1 MIIESLS
8 NWSKSSLH
16 TRTSKRAHF
25 RPVVPGR
32 PVRPEG
38 SEGEG
43 RPAAENRSS

>member
-1 MIIESLS
+1 MIIESVS

-32 PVRPEG
+32 PIRPEG
-38 SEGEG
+38 SEVEG
-43 RPAAENRSS
+43 RPSAESRSA